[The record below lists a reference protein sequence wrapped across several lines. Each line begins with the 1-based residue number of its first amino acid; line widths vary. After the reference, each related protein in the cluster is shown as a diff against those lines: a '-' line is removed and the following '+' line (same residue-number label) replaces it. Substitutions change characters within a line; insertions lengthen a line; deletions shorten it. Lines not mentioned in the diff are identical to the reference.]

1 MPTGRVKWFSLEKGF
16 GFISNDEGEDVYLAA
31 TSLPEG
37 VTTVKPGTKIEFSII
52 DSRKGPQAMS
62 VHVVDAPVS
71 LAENSRVNSDDLA
84 ATSLPEGVAT
94 VKPGTK
100 IEFSIIDSRKG
111 PQAMSVR
118 IADAPVSLAEN
129 SRVNSDDL
137 AAMIED
143 TIKILDKVGNGLRHG
158 RHPSGPDAE
167 RLGRVLRGIA
177 GQLEA

>member
-16 GFISNDEGEDVYLAA
+16 GFIANDEGEDVYLAA

-37 VTTVKPGTKIEFSII
+37 V
-52 DSRKGPQAMS
+52 
-62 VHVVDAPVS
+62 
-71 LAENSRVNSDDLA
+71 
-84 ATSLPEGVAT
+84 AT

-100 IEFSIIDSRKG
+100 LEFSIADSRKG
-111 PQAMSVR
+111 LQALSVH
-118 IADAPVSLAEN
+118 IIDAPPSLVEN

-143 TIKILDKVGNGLRHG
+143 TIKMLDKVGNGLRHG
-158 RHPSGPDAE
+158 RHPNAQEAD

-177 GQLEA
+177 TALGA

>member
-1 MPTGRVKWFSLEKGF
+1 MPSGRVKWFSLEKGF

-31 TSLPEG
+31 S
-37 VTTVKPGTKIEFSII
+37 
-52 DSRKGPQAMS
+52 
-62 VHVVDAPVS
+62 
-71 LAENSRVNSDDLA
+71 
-84 ATSLPEGVAT
+84 SLPEGVAT

-100 IEFSIIDSRKG
+100 IEFSVIDSRKG

-118 IADAPVSLAEN
+118 IIDAPVSLAEN
-129 SRVNSDDL
+129 SRANSDDL

>member
-16 GFISNDEGEDVYLAA
+16 GFIANDDGEDVY
-31 TSLPEG
+31 
-37 VTTVKPGTKIEFSII
+37 
-52 DSRKGPQAMS
+52 
-62 VHVVDAPVS
+62 
-71 LAENSRVNSDDLA
+71 LA

-100 IEFSIIDSRKG
+100 LEFSIADSRKG
-111 PQAMSVR
+111 PQALSVH
-118 IADAPVSLAEN
+118 IIDAPPSLVEN

-143 TIKILDKVGNGLRHG
+143 TIKMLDKVGNGLRHG
-158 RHPSGPDAE
+158 RYPNAQEAD

-177 GQLEA
+177 TALGA

>member
-31 TSLPEG
+31 S
-37 VTTVKPGTKIEFSII
+37 
-52 DSRKGPQAMS
+52 
-62 VHVVDAPVS
+62 
-71 LAENSRVNSDDLA
+71 
-84 ATSLPEGVAT
+84 SLPEGVAT

-100 IEFSIIDSRKG
+100 IEFSVIDSRKG

-118 IADAPVSLAEN
+118 IIDAPVSLAEN

>member
-1 MPTGRVKWFSLEKGF
+1 MPSGRVKWFSLEKGF
-16 GFISNDEGEDVYLAA
+16 GFISNDEGEDVY
-31 TSLPEG
+31 
-37 VTTVKPGTKIEFSII
+37 
-52 DSRKGPQAMS
+52 
-62 VHVVDAPVS
+62 
-71 LAENSRVNSDDLA
+71 LA

-118 IADAPVSLAEN
+118 IIDAPVSLAEN

-158 RHPSGPDAE
+158 RHPSGAEAE

>member
-1 MPTGRVKWFSLEKGF
+1 MPSGRVKWFSLEKGF

-37 VTTVKPGTKIEFSII
+37 VATVKTGTKIEFS
-52 DSRKGPQAMS
+52 
-62 VHVVDAPVS
+62 V
-71 LAENSRVNSDDLA
+71 
-84 ATSLPEGVAT
+84 
-94 VKPGTK
+94 
-100 IEFSIIDSRKG
+100 IDSRKG

-118 IADAPVSLAEN
+118 IIDAPVSLAEN

>member
-31 TSLPEG
+31 SSLPEG
-37 VTTVKPGTKIEFSII
+37 MPSVKPGTKVEFSII

-62 VHVVDAPVS
+62 IHIVEAPIS
-71 LAENSRVNSDDLA
+71 LAENSRVN
-84 ATSLPEGVAT
+84 
-94 VKPGTK
+94 
-100 IEFSIIDSRKG
+100 
-111 PQAMSVR
+111 
-118 IADAPVSLAEN
+118 N
-129 SRVNSDDL
+129 DDL

-143 TIKILDKVGNGLRHG
+143 TIKILDKVGNGLRQG
-158 RHPSGPDAE
+158 RHPSGTDAE

>member
-16 GFISNDEGEDVYLAA
+16 GFIANDEGEDV
-31 TSLPEG
+31 S
-37 VTTVKPGTKIEFSII
+37 
-52 DSRKGPQAMS
+52 
-62 VHVVDAPVS
+62 
-71 LAENSRVNSDDLA
+71 LA

-100 IEFSIIDSRKG
+100 LEFSIADSRKG
-111 PQAMSVR
+111 PQALSVH
-118 IADAPVSLAEN
+118 IIDAPPSLVEN

-143 TIKILDKVGNGLRHG
+143 TIKMLDKVGNGLRHG
-158 RHPSGPDAE
+158 RHPNAQEAD

-177 GQLEA
+177 TALGSAS

>member
-31 TSLPEG
+31 SSLPEG
-37 VTTVKPGTKIEFSII
+37 MPSVKPGTKVEFSII

-62 VHVVDAPVS
+62 IHIVEAPVS
-71 LAENSRVNSDDLA
+71 LVENSRVN
-84 ATSLPEGVAT
+84 
-94 VKPGTK
+94 
-100 IEFSIIDSRKG
+100 
-111 PQAMSVR
+111 
-118 IADAPVSLAEN
+118 N
-129 SRVNSDDL
+129 DDL

-143 TIKILDKVGNGLRHG
+143 TIKILDKVGNGLRQG
-158 RHPSGPDAE
+158 RHPSGTDAE